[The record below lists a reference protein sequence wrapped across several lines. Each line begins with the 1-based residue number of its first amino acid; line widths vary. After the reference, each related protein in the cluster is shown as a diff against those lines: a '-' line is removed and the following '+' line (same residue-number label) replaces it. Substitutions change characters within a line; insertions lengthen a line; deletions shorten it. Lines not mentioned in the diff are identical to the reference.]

1 MLTKLDAIPVTPN
14 TRMAMLER
22 MKYGPGDRPYW
33 EMKEG
38 RAQSRYPELIRA
50 LSKEKDPRRRR
61 LLFESHRLKIGSA
74 SGASRIRIEQRR
86 PKKSSQ

>member
-1 MLTKLDAIPVTPN
+1 MPPGVFHIL
-14 TRMAMLER
+14 LEE

-38 RAQSRYPELIRA
+38 RTQSRYPELIRA
-50 LSKEKDPRRRR
+50 LTKEKDPHRRR

-74 SGASRIRIEQRR
+74 RGASRIRIEQRR
-86 PKKSSQ
+86 PRKSSQ